1 MEMDRKE
8 ILNLFDKLPEETKEM
23 LYTKNRNL
31 MIVESANLKTILE
44 QMYTEQK
51 VNKSVVDNYNIVMGI
66 IVQLDTLLLF
76 ESLTGIL
83 TGIFEAMVSDVKH
96 IYGSDSNNSGMV
108 N

>member
-1 MEMDRKE
+1 MDRKE
-8 ILNLFDKLPEETKEM
+8 IIDLFEKLPEETKEI
-23 LYTKNRNL
+23 LYTKSRNL
-31 MIVESANLKTILE
+31 MIIESANLKTILE

-51 VNKSVVDNYNIVMGI
+51 VDKSVIDNYNTVMGI

-83 TGIFEAMVSDVKH
+83 TGIFEAMVSDVKTL
-96 IYGSDSNNSGMV
+96 YGSDSNNSGMV

>member
-1 MEMDRKE
+1 MDRKE
-8 ILNLFDKLPEETKEM
+8 IIDLFEKLPEETKEI
-23 LYTKNRNL
+23 LYTKSRNL
-31 MIVESANLKTILE
+31 MIIESANLKTILE

-51 VNKSVVDNYNIVMGI
+51 VDKSVIDNYNTVMGI

-83 TGIFEAMVSDVKH
+83 TGIFEAMVSDVKK